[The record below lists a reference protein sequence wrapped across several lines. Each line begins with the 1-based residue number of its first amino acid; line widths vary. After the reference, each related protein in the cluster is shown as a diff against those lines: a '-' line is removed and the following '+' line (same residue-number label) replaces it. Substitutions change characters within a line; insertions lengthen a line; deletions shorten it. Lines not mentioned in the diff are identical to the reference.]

1 MVVVACSAI
10 PAKPSVCYLRI
21 PVGPMRVLAGLRIE
35 HATVTNA
42 TLLFTGHDSPAPI
55 IFFMSLQRDP
65 FVKTF
70 GDRRELNATT
80 LALARNVKKSLG
92 AGLSEAVA
100 PPRSAARASKT
111 LS

>member
-1 MVVVACSAI
+1 
-10 PAKPSVCYLRI
+10 
-21 PVGPMRVLAGLRIE
+21 
-35 HATVTNA
+35 
-42 TLLFTGHDSPAPI
+42 
-55 IFFMSLQRDP
+55 MSLQRDP

-80 LALARNVKKSLG
+80 LTLVRNVKKSLG

-100 PPRSAARASKT
+100 PLRSAARASKT